1 MLDSNN
7 DSDSMNTE
15 VNSDFNRQS
24 TIGRDSLLV
33 LFLVAL
39 CFRLIYVVQSAD
51 NPLFGVPV
59 IDARVYDDWAGRMA
73 EGVWLWDYVGNYLPV
88 YPAFLAFQKILFGTG
103 PLINK
108 LTQSVMGAL
117 SAVLLADIAA
127 LSWNR
132 KIGLTAGYL
141 FAFNWM
147 LVVYG
152 GEKFAE
158 SFSIF
163 FMILT
168 LWLLLYS
175 STRIWSL
182 TAAGFSFALC
192 VGARANL
199 LLLLPFIFWWLFKY
213 RASHFRVAMF
223 NVLFFCIGTAVI
235 IGPVVYRNYQITGV
249 PMLRAQATWSLYAGL
264 SPEFEG
270 LHPPVGILFDKY
282 MHLPLQ
288 AGLRTEKEVERFWGA
303 KVINVVRENPGG
315 IAIHLIKRLMIFFNS
330 REWSQEF
337 DVYAYRAYS
346 KFLSLPWAGFWLIGP
361 LGTLGLLLL
370 RKPSEIQLLLA
381 GSTII
386 TFLSIILFKASDRY
400 RLPTTVLLTIF
411 AAFAVWQLRQW
422 YRDKDRQRVILAFV
436 VLAFFCLLSWPD
448 WQGLEHRQ
456 IARHDFHVAIHD
468 GEAGRLDEAL
478 AHFKESMQKF
488 PWDPDSPY
496 HIGRILLHREQKQE
510 GVAFLRQAVQRE
522 PHFPKAINE
531 IARLHMAEG
540 DLVSAEQ
547 RLKES
552 LQLNPTGQDAL
563 LLLADIYRRLG
574 ERKLEL
580 DTLEKAVVES
590 NNHEAA
596 VYVAERL
603 IEFQKYPQA
612 VELYKLVMDA
622 HDAERPLRVKAAM
635 LAGITSDR
643 FLNKKNAGHEFYDVV
658 VKDFGDFSFFDLQ
671 AKYLLGQITEEEF
684 KYKMDRGDEWEAATA
699 YVIGLARWIRGDLN
713 GAETAFKL
721 CLGKNNLNGSDPPKT
736 LPQKW
741 AWADLKKIRK
751 QLHKR

>member
-1 MLDSNN
+1 
-7 DSDSMNTE
+7 MNAQ
-15 VNSDFNRQS
+15 VNSYHNSQS

-39 CFRLIYVVQSAD
+39 CFRLIYIIQSAD

-73 EGVWLWDYVGNYLPV
+73 KGVWLWDYVGNYLPI

-108 LTQSVMGAL
+108 LAQSVMGAL
-117 SAVLLADIAA
+117 SAVLVADMAA

-141 FAFNWM
+141 VAFNWM
-147 LVVYG
+147 LVIYG

-168 LWLLLYS
+168 LWLLLYA
-175 STRIWSL
+175 STCIWGL
-182 TAAGFSFALC
+182 IAAGFSFALC
-192 VGARANL
+192 AGARANL

-213 RASHFRVAMF
+213 RASQVRVAMF
-223 NVLFFCIGTAVI
+223 HALLFCIGTVVI
-235 IGPVVYRNYQITGV
+235 IGPIVYRNYQIAGV
-249 PMLRAQATWSLYAGL
+249 PMLRAQATWSLYAGIA
-264 SPEFEG
+264 PEFEG

-303 KVINVVRENPGG
+303 KVMNVVRENPGEV
-315 IAIHLIKRLMIFFNS
+315 AIHLFQRLMIFFNA

-346 KFLSLPWAGFWLIGP
+346 KFLSMPWIGFWLIGP
-361 LGTLGLLLL
+361 LGILGLLLL
-370 RKPSEIQLLLA
+370 RKPSENQLLLS

-400 RLPTTVLLTIF
+400 RLPITVLLTIF
-411 AAFAVWQLRQW
+411 AAFAVWQMWQW
-422 YRDKDRQRVILAFV
+422 YRIKDRQRVILAII

-448 WQGLEHRQ
+448 WPGLEHRQ
-456 IARHDFHVAIHD
+456 IARHEFHIAIHD
-468 GEAGRLDEAL
+468 GEAGRLEEAL

-488 PWDPDSPY
+488 QWDPDSPY
-496 HIGRILLHREQKQE
+496 HIGRILLRKGQKEE
-510 GVAFLRQAVQRE
+510 GIAFIRQAIQRE

-531 IARLHMAEG
+531 IARLHMLEG

-547 RLKES
+547 RLMES

-563 LLLADIYRRLG
+563 LLLADIYRHRG

-580 DTLEKAVVES
+580 DTLEKAVLES

-596 VYVAERL
+596 VLVAERL
-603 IEFQKYPQA
+603 IELQKYHQA
-612 VELYKLVMDA
+612 VKLYKLVMDA
-622 HDAERPLRVKAAM
+622 HNAEREIRVKAAM

-643 FLNKKNAGHEFYDVV
+643 FINKRNAGHEFYDVV
-658 VKDFGDFSFFDLQ
+658 VKNFGDFPFFDLQ

-684 KYKMDRGDEWEAATA
+684 KNRMERGNEWEAAA
-699 YVIGLARWIRGDLN
+699 DYVIGLARWIQGDLS
-713 GAETAFKL
+713 GAEAAYYL
-721 CLGKNNLNGSDPPKT
+721 CLGKNNLNGSTPPET

-741 AWADLKKIRK
+741 AWADLKKVK
-751 QLHKR
+751 EQLHRR